1 MKAVVSNNAQSLE
14 GNIMKIDSSSFT
26 SPPLRTAPASQKPAE
41 NSARAADAVV
51 LSNSPV
57 KAQGSEKPPVN
68 AAKIQEIKEAI
79 SQGRFRIN
87 PEAIADGLI
96 ETAKDL
102 VNSQRKA

>member
-1 MKAVVSNNAQSLE
+1 
-14 GNIMKIDSSSFT
+14 MKINSSSFA
-26 SPPLRTAPASQKPAE
+26 SPPLRTTTAAQKTAE
-41 NSARAADAVV
+41 NLPRVSDEVI
-51 LSNSPV
+51 LSSSSPI
-57 KAQGSEKPPVN
+57 AQGVERPPVN

-87 PEAIADGLI
+87 PESIADGLI

>member
-14 GNIMKIDSSSFT
+14 GTIMKIDSSSFT
-26 SPPLRTAPASQKPAE
+26 SPPLRTASVSQKPAE
-41 NSARAADAVV
+41 NSARAAEAVV
-51 LSNSPV
+51 LSSQVN
-57 KAQGSEKPPVN
+57 AQGSEKPPVN